1 MKIFFYILSILPLK
15 FIFSFLD
22 ISFKFLPLS
31 LLRILSP
38 FKVTRKNLSI
48 VFPDTTS
55 LELDMLAKESFK
67 ETIKSLYETLYT
79 WSRSSQNIILKVKKI
94 NNRFLFNGS
103 NHEDGLII
111 FAPHN
116 RSIDFMLRWIST
128 QRPHT
133 SLYKK
138 IKFSLIDQ
146 FVKKFREEEN
156 CKMVETGIGG
166 VKSIL
171 NALEKN
177 QMTCMA
183 SDQVP
188 ADGLGTYSK
197 FFGHECYSF
206 ALAPKLARKTK
217 KEILLTYLS
226 YKRDIGHIIN
236 FKRPSVEIYEKNGVD
251 VMNREMEDAI
261 RKSPSEYS
269 WEYKKFRKLS
279 GDIRDIY
286 KN

>member
-31 LLRILSP
+31 LLRIFSP

-206 ALAPKLARKTK
+206 TLAPKLARKTK
-217 KEILLTYLS
+217 KEILLSYLS
-226 YKRDIGHIIN
+226 YKKDIGHIIN
-236 FKRPSVEIYEKNGVD
+236 FKKPSVEIYEKNGVD
-251 VMNREMEDAI
+251 VMNKEMEDEI

-279 GDIRDIY
+279 GDIKDIY

>member
-1 MKIFFYILSILPLK
+1 MKIFFYVLSILPIKLV
-15 FIFSFLD
+15 FSSLD
-22 ISFKFLPLS
+22 IFFKFLPHKF
-31 LLRILSP
+31 LRIFSP
-38 FKVTRKNLSI
+38 YNVTRKNLSI
-48 VFPDTTS
+48 AFEKSSP
-55 LELDMLAKESFK
+55 LEIDLLAKESYK

-79 WSRSSQNIILKVKKI
+79 WSRPPKKIISKVKKI
-94 NNRFLFNGS
+94 NNRFLFNLPH
-103 NHEDGLII
+103 HENGLII

-128 QRPHT
+128 QRSHT

-138 IKFSLIDQ
+138 IKLNPINK

-156 CKMVETGIGG
+156 CTMVETGIGG
-166 VKSIL
+166 VKSIFK
-171 NALEKN
+171 ALENN

-188 ADGLGTYSK
+188 ADGLGVYSK

-226 YKRDIGHIIN
+226 YKSDIGHIIN
-236 FKRPSVEIYEKNGVD
+236 FKEPNIEIYEKNGVD
-251 VMNREMEDAI
+251 VMNKEMENEI
-261 RKSPSEYS
+261 KKSPLEYS

-279 GDIRDIY
+279 GDKKDIY

>member
-1 MKIFFYILSILPLK
+1 MKIFFYVLSILPIK
-15 FIFSFLD
+15 SAFLFFD
-22 ISFKFLPLS
+22 VFFKFLPLRF
-31 LLRILSP
+31 LKIFSP
-38 FKVTRKNLSI
+38 FNVTRKNLSI
-48 VFPDTTS
+48 AFENFTP
-55 LELDMLAKESFK
+55 LEIDLLAKESYK

-79 WSRSSQNIILKVKKI
+79 WSRSPKKIISKVKKI
-94 NNRFLFNGS
+94 NNRFLFNFPH
-103 NHEDGLII
+103 HENGLII

-116 RSIDFMLRWIST
+116 RSIDFMLRWVST
-128 QRPHT
+128 QRSHT

-138 IKFSLIDQ
+138 IKFKPINK

-156 CKMVETGIGG
+156 CTMVETGIGG
-166 VKSIL
+166 VKSIF
-171 NALEKN
+171 NALENN

-188 ADGLGTYSK
+188 ADGLGVYSK

-217 KEILLTYLS
+217 KEILLIYLS
-226 YKRDIGHIIN
+226 YKSDIGHIIN
-236 FKRPSVEIYEKNGVD
+236 FKEPNIEIYEKNGVD
-251 VMNREMEDAI
+251 VMNKEMENEI
-261 RKSPSEYS
+261 KKSPLEYS

-279 GDIRDIY
+279 GDIKDIY

>member
-1 MKIFFYILSILPLK
+1 MKILFYLLSILPIKLA
-15 FIFSFLD
+15 FLFLD
-22 ISFKFLPLS
+22 IFFKILPISFLKIF
-31 LLRILSP
+31 IP

-48 VFPDTTS
+48 AFQNMTP
-55 LELDMLAKESFK
+55 LEIDLLAKESYK

-79 WSRSSQNIILKVKKI
+79 WSRPSKTIILKVKKI
-94 NNRFLFNGS
+94 NNRFLFNSS
-103 NHEDGLII
+103 NHENGLII

-116 RSIDFMLRWIST
+116 RSIDFLLRWIST
-128 QRPHT
+128 QRSHT

-138 IKFSLIDQ
+138 IKFKTINK

-156 CKMVETGIGG
+156 CTMVETGIGG
-166 VKSIL
+166 VKSIF
-171 NALEKN
+171 NALEN
-177 QMTCMA
+177 DQMTCMA

-188 ADGLGTYSK
+188 ADGLGIYSK

-226 YKRDIGHIIN
+226 YKSNIGHIIN
-236 FKRPSVEIYEKNGVD
+236 FKKPDMEIYEKNGVD
-251 VMNREMEDAI
+251 VMNKEIEDEI
-261 RKSPSEYS
+261 KKSPSEYS

-279 GDIRDIY
+279 GEARDVY

>member
-1 MKIFFYILSILPLK
+1 MKIFFYVLSILPINLA
-15 FIFSFLD
+15 FLFLD
-22 ISFKFLPLS
+22 VFFKFLPLRFLKIFS
-31 LLRILSP
+31 T
-38 FKVTRKNLSI
+38 FNVTRKNLSI
-48 VFPDTTS
+48 AFENFTP
-55 LELDMLAKESFK
+55 LEIDLLAKESYK

-79 WSRSSQNIILKVKKI
+79 WSRSSKKIISKVKKI
-94 NNRFLFNGS
+94 NNRFLFNFPH
-103 NHEDGLII
+103 HEKGLII

-116 RSIDFMLRWIST
+116 RSIDFMLRWVST
-128 QRPHT
+128 QRSHT

-138 IKFSLIDQ
+138 IKFKPINK

-156 CKMVETGIGG
+156 CTMVETGIGG
-166 VKSIL
+166 VKSIF
-171 NALEKN
+171 NALENN

-188 ADGLGTYSK
+188 ADGLGVYSK

-217 KEILLTYLS
+217 KEILLAYLS
-226 YKRDIGHIIN
+226 YKSDIGHIIN
-236 FKRPSVEIYEKNGVD
+236 LKEPNIEIYEKNGVD
-251 VMNREMEDAI
+251 VMNKEMENEI
-261 RKSPSEYS
+261 KKSPLEYS

-279 GDIRDIY
+279 GDIKDIY

>member
-251 VMNREMEDAI
+251 VMNKEMEDEI

>member
-31 LLRILSP
+31 PLRILSP

-236 FKRPSVEIYEKNGVD
+236 FKKPSVEIYEKNGVD
-251 VMNREMEDAI
+251 VMNKEMEDEI

>member
-1 MKIFFYILSILPLK
+1 MKIIFYVLSILPIKLA
-15 FIFSFLD
+15 FSFID
-22 ISFKFLPLS
+22 IFFKFLPIRFLK
-31 LLRILSP
+31 IFSP
-38 FKVTRKNLSI
+38 FNVTRKNLSI
-48 VFPDTTS
+48 AFKNITS
-55 LELDMLAKESFK
+55 LEIDLLAKESYK
-67 ETIKSLYETLYT
+67 ETVKSLYETLYT
-79 WSRSSQNIILKVKKI
+79 WSRPSKKIISKVKKI
-94 NNRFLFNGS
+94 NNRFLFQS
-103 NHEDGLII
+103 PNHENGLII

-116 RSIDFMLRWIST
+116 RSIDFMLRWISA
-128 QRPHT
+128 QRSHT

-138 IKFSLIDQ
+138 IKFKPINK

-156 CKMVETGIGG
+156 CTMVETGIGG
-166 VKSIL
+166 VKSIF
-171 NALEKN
+171 NALENN

-188 ADGLGTYSK
+188 ADGLGVYSK

-226 YKRDIGHIIN
+226 YKSDIGYIIN
-236 FKRPSVEIYEKNGVD
+236 FKEPNIEIYEKNGVD
-251 VMNREMEDAI
+251 VMNKEMENEI
-261 RKSPSEYS
+261 KKLPLEYS

-279 GDIRDIY
+279 GDIKDIY